1 MFEKRNNL
9 AVISFLRNGED
20 VPSQQFFL
28 GVFTNEEL
36 AVGNMIDWLA
46 NEETKRG
53 IDFEESNVSDY
64 LKTLSK
70 DKDVITSRPN
80 FFLKRIFKGSINIQE
95 NNNMELTYFLSVV
108 PFESNKQ
115 TFIINNGVFF

>member
-1 MFEKRNNL
+1 MFEKRNSL

-53 IDFEESNVSDY
+53 IDFEEIKVSDY
-64 LKTLSK
+64 LKTLGNEK
-70 DKDVITSRPN
+70 EGITSRPN
-80 FFLKRIFKGSINIQE
+80 FFLKRIFKGSIKDKD
-95 NNNMELTYFLSVV
+95 NMEFTYFLSVI

-115 TFIINNGVFF
+115 TFIINNGVLF

>member
-1 MFEKRNNL
+1 MFEKRNSL

-20 VPSQQFFL
+20 TPSQQFFL
-28 GVFTNEEL
+28 GIFTNEEL
-36 AVGNMIDWLA
+36 AIGNMIDWLA

-53 IDFEESNVSDY
+53 IDFEEIKVSDY
-64 LKTLSK
+64 LKTLGK
-70 DKDVITSRPN
+70 DKDGITSRPN
-80 FFLKRIFKGSINIQE
+80 FFLKRIFKVSINIQE

>member
-1 MFEKRNNL
+1 MFEKRNSL

-20 VPSQQFFL
+20 TPSQQFFL

-36 AVGNMIDWLA
+36 AIGNMIDWLA
-46 NEETKRG
+46 NEEIKRG
-53 IDFEESNVSDY
+53 IDFEEINVSDY

>member
-20 VPSQQFFL
+20 TPSQQFFL

-36 AVGNMIDWLA
+36 AIGNMIDWRA

-53 IDFEESNVSDY
+53 INFEEINVSDY

-95 NNNMELTYFLSVV
+95 NNNLELTYFLSVI
-108 PFESNKQ
+108 PFESHTQ